1 MRIGIRKLGVQLLF
15 DANDGSRLDIAPEQR
30 VHDIGMMLDNMP
42 NSTVGSIGARRGREY
57 HDASLVAALALSQA
71 RDHSGR
77 KRPMRANAR
86 AILIKALRDAHCW
99 LHELLSDPRRTL
111 ESLASR
117 EGKTE
122 RSIRTTRRSV
132 SSRRI
137 SSRRQSK
144 DACREVS
151 VSNVS
156 LIFRWRRRI
165 NGARSGCRRQH
176 EHRSASRSLSCYVA
190 SA

>member
-122 RSIRTTRRSV
+122 RSIRTTLAQLLSRQRLIGSPSRAGTRNEPVANSNSGNGNLRRETFDCT
-132 SSRRI
+132 
-137 SSRRQSK
+137 RRQ
-144 DACREVS
+144 
-151 VSNVS
+151 
-156 LIFRWRRRI
+156 
-165 NGARSGCRRQH
+165 
-176 EHRSASRSLSCYVA
+176 
-190 SA
+190 